1 LIVDGEDISPAGN
14 NLGMVNQDPKAA
26 EIENDAIIDRTIAS
40 SLGTLSSRKLHCYP
54 RHRRQLRRQ
63 LLLDLKP
70 NGRVYRQPRNYSP
83 KLQTVALLQRF
94 AEAGR
99 FLP

>member
-1 LIVDGEDISPAGN
+1 MNIQCRE
-14 NLGMVNQDPKAA
+14 NQDPKAA
-26 EIENDAIIDRTIAS
+26 EIENDATIGRTIAS
-40 SLGTLSSRKLHCYP
+40 SLGTLSSRKRNCYP
-54 RHRRQLRRQ
+54 RHRRQ

-94 AEAGR
+94 AEAAR